1 MHQTYNNIIILKTQR
16 PPRFFIERFTI
27 FNCMLDIKVNPIFH
41 FLILNY
47 LVSNLIFLT
56 ILHMLQFAGVGTHNN
71 HMCLVRQ
78 TLHGQ
83 S

>member
-41 FLILNY
+41 FLILNGFVAQRFHNY
-47 LVSNLIFLT
+47 MILKVLIIF
-56 ILHMLQFAGVGTHNN
+56 
-71 HMCLVRQ
+71 
-78 TLHGQ
+78 
-83 S
+83 